1 MQDVLQDL
9 KFAARS
15 LLQTPGFVVVAVLT
29 LALGISAIVQIRCIP
44 ELTY

>member
-1 MQDVLQDL
+1 MTAI
-9 KFAARS
+9 KFALRALS
-15 LLQTPGFVVVAVLT
+15 HTPFVTAVAILS